1 MKLQKG
7 FCFLLRICN
16 GQRWRVQETAG
27 GITTGLYYHRA
38 RYLDPTTGR
47 WTTQDPIGFAAGD
60 ANLYRYVGNTP
71 TLLVDPS
78 GLLSVWEAGQFGCGL
93 VVGIGSGAAD
103 IIAGIGSFFWSPIQ
117 TTNRILNGLAELTR
131 QIANGNLGEAARQLF
146 PDLHRLMTEGD
157 QLSYYERGRL
167 TGRFIAQVGTMFL
180 SGFGVAQ
187 LVRRLREA
195 ANTIR
200 PSVSVT
206 VRPPAQPALAMA
218 TAGGGGAGV
227 MVGVPCLV
235 VNPALVVQG
244 VLTGGVGLSQ
254 GLAAQA
260 PLFALMSTGN
270 VHGGNGGCSTTPRL
284 GRLTPEGG
292 GVWRSAGGLRYGP
305 DPRYGNRVQHVLRHA
320 EDDATRAVEHGV
332 FDAGRAGTLGVIDEA
347 WAIAQRGGPGVASVV
362 RGNRVE
368 YTIDMGRRI
377 GYVGGRSGAAAG
389 HPAAS
394 HIRLII
400 ANGTD
405 VITAYPI
412 IP

>member
-1 MKLQKG
+1 MQIG
-7 FCFLLRICN
+7 VQNHHARP
-16 GQRWRVQETAG
+16 GVRVD
-27 GITTGLYYHRA
+27 
-38 RYLDPTTGR
+38 LDPLHEGLDQLPVR
-47 WTTQDPIGFAAGD
+47 QID
-60 ANLYRYVGNTP
+60 L
-71 TLLVDPS
+71 LLVGHPLQLVE
-78 GLLSVWEAGQFGCGL
+78 LL
-93 VVGIGSGAAD
+93 VG
-103 IIAGIGSFFWSPIQ
+103 P
-117 TTNRILNGLAELTR
+117 
-131 QIANGNLGEAARQLF
+131 
-146 PDLHRLMTEGD
+146 
-157 QLSYYERGRL
+157 
-167 TGRFIAQVGTMFL
+167 
-180 SGFGVAQ
+180 VAQ
-187 LVRRLREA
+187 LLRRQRGRGRGLGR
-195 ANTIR
+195 
-200 PSVSVT
+200 V
-206 VRPPAQPALAMA
+206 QFAL
-218 TAGGGGAGV
+218 
-227 MVGVPCLV
+227 
-235 VNPALVVQG
+235 QG
-244 VLTGGVGLSQ
+244 VTLPLQVGQHGGQVVEPLERRVGLSQ

-284 GRLTPEGG
+284 GRLTPEGD